1 MKEETKQVV
10 FRGTEREKAFIE
22 ALFSSSGEK
31 YFNVFF
37 KKRVMR
43 LKIYT
48 VSNAPID
55 DLANKLKKATDYINA
70 MAKYSN
76 QGGIILL
83 EHLIE
88 SIENLKPYEKK
99 LKEIKEE
106 LSPLFA
112 KYPSRRR
119 DDYKKYEEIVFDGRQ
134 GRYEF
139 RARFTLEEYE
149 KLIEKKE
156 KSGYVL
162 MQHFLMKC
170 MVDDKCFHFS
180 YESFR
185 RIRNLFS
192 NAQNNMRQIA
202 RNENDEFEVRWDDI
216 LKVQNAL
223 MASWE
228 RTRDLQE
235 KLGLIMRGSE
245 KKERGEFYLGSY
257 KN

>member
-1 MKEETKQVV
+1 MKEAKRRVIL
-10 FRGTEREKAFIE
+10 RATEREKAFIE
-22 ALFSSSGEK
+22 ARFSSSGEK
-31 YFNVFF
+31 YFNDFF
-37 KKRVMR
+37 KDRVKQ

-48 VSNAPID
+48 VSDAPID
-55 DLANKLKKATDYINA
+55 DLANELKKATDYINA

-76 QGGIILL
+76 QGGIISL

-88 SIENLKPYEKK
+88 SIENLQPYEKK
-99 LKEIKEE
+99 LKGIKEE
-106 LSPLFA
+106 FSPLFA

-134 GRYEF
+134 RTYEF

-149 KLIEKKE
+149 KLVEKKE

-170 MVDDKCFHFS
+170 MVDDQCFHFS

-216 LKVQNAL
+216 LKVQNVL
-223 MASWE
+223 TASWE
-228 RTRDLQE
+228 RTRDLQQ
-235 KLGLIMRGSE
+235 KLALIMRGSE

>member
-1 MKEETKQVV
+1 MRKETKQVV

-22 ALFSSSGEK
+22 ARFSSSGEK
-31 YFNVFF
+31 YFNDFF
-37 KKRVMR
+37 KERVKQ

-48 VSNAPID
+48 VSDAPIE
-55 DLANKLKKATDYINA
+55 DLANELKKATDYINS

-76 QGGIILL
+76 QGGVISL

-106 LSPLFA
+106 LFPLLA

-119 DDYKKYEEIVFDGRQ
+119 DDYKKYEETVFDGRQ
-134 GRYEF
+134 RKYEF

-149 KLIEKKE
+149 KLIDKKE

-162 MQHFLMKC
+162 MQDFLMKC
-170 MVDDKCFHFS
+170 MVDDKCFQFS

-223 MASWE
+223 SASWE
-228 RTRDLQE
+228 RTRNLQE
-235 KLGLIMRGSE
+235 KLALIMRGSE

>member
-1 MKEETKQVV
+1 MKEEKKRVILRATD
-10 FRGTEREKAFIE
+10 REKAFIE
-22 ALFSSSGEK
+22 ARFSSSRKK
-31 YFNVFF
+31 YFNDFF
-37 KKRVMR
+37 KERVNQ
-43 LKIYT
+43 LKIYI
-48 VSNAPID
+48 VSSAPID
-55 DLANKLKKATDYINA
+55 ELANELKKATDYINT

-76 QGGIILL
+76 QGGIISL

-88 SIENLKPYEKK
+88 SIESLQPYEKK
-99 LKEIKEE
+99 LKEMKEK

-119 DDYKKYEEIVFDGRQ
+119 DDYKKYEEIVLDGRQ
-134 GRYEF
+134 RKHEF
-139 RARFTLEEYE
+139 RARFTLEEYK
-149 KLIEKKE
+149 KLIEQKE

-162 MQHFLMKC
+162 MQDFLMKC
-170 MVDDKCFHFS
+170 MVDDKCFRFS

-223 MASWE
+223 TASWK
-228 RTRDLQE
+228 RTRDLQV
-235 KLGLIMRGSE
+235 KLALIMRGSE